1 MKRKKKPKGREQVMD
16 ALIKAAAELISKR
29 GFAAVSVREIAARA
43 DVNHGLVHKYFGS
56 KENLIRMSLDRL
68 ATAFRET
75 AGKPEDFDDA
85 LRRSGKALRR
95 HEEYSRLLLR
105 VMIDGDELTNVQSN
119 FDFLDN
125 VIRLVRK
132 EQNMGKMTSQMDAR
146 MIVAGITALGYG
158 LQLFAPYLL
167 PATKLDK
174 KSREKMIG
182 EIFQSWVSLT
192 KT

>member
-16 ALIKAAAELISKR
+16 ALVKAAAELISKR

-68 ATAFRET
+68 AASFRET
-75 AGKPEDFDDA
+75 AGKPENFDDA
-85 LRRSGKALRR
+85 LRRSEEALRE
-95 HEEYSRLLLR
+95 HDQYNRLLVR
-105 VMIDGDELTNVQSN
+105 VMIDGDELTSVQTN
-119 FDFLDN
+119 FDFLEN
-125 VIRLVRK
+125 MIRLVRK
-132 EQNMGKMTSQMDAR
+132 EQKMGKMTSQMDAR
-146 MIVAGITALGYG
+146 RIVAGITALGYG
-158 LQLFAPYLL
+158 LELFASYLL

-182 EIFQSWVSLT
+182 DIFQSWVSLT